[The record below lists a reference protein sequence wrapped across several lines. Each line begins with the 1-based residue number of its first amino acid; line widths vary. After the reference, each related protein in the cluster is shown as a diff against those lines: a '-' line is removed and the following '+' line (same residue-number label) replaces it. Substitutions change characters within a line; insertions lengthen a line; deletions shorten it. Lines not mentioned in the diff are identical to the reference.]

1 VEKLR
6 NDPFPY
12 CHLYNLYVGSNRGRV
27 WQPYVLH
34 CDYPNPNDK
43 RNIAEL
49 KRRMNWSVQ
58 PLHIYKVNILKKDY
72 VSGKNI
78 KQNNKRLVA

>member
-1 VEKLR
+1 MEKLR

-12 CHLYNLYVGSNRGRV
+12 CHLYNLYIGSKHGHV

-78 KQNNKRLVA
+78 K